1 MTQPTRRSPRPARA
15 LAKAVEVSKA
25 PAISRAAAVLRLL
38 GKSPTPL
45 GLQPIARELGL
56 VPSTCLYV
64 LRALVAE
71 ELVSV
76 DADTKRYS
84 LEAGVLTLARHWL
97 RRDRF
102 NDLAQPVLDRI
113 SQTFHVTA
121 LGVHI
126 VGLDHIVVVAVSQ
139 SGNDLHLSAQVG
151 SRFPATISATGRCIA
166 AFGDH
171 AEAELEARFKTLRW
185 DEPPSWERWKAEVK
199 ETRTQGFAIDEGNYI
214 SGVTVVAAPV
224 WKSRAKLSH
233 ALVAIGIGSAL
244 RRSGLPALQDALVV
258 AARTFSNQLCGEAAP
273 LEPRGQSN
281 SSSKARAHR
290 RA

>member
-1 MTQPTRRSPRPARA
+1 MIDQRRRRTPLESE
-15 LAKAVEVSKA
+15 LAKAVEASKA

-38 GKSPTPL
+38 GKSGKPL
-45 GLQPIARELGL
+45 GLQTVARNLGL

-71 ELVSV
+71 QFVSF
-76 DADTKRYS
+76 DPDTKRYA

-97 RRDRF
+97 RHDRF
-102 NDLAQPVLDRI
+102 NDLAQPALDRI
-113 SQTFHVTA
+113 SQAFDVTT

-126 VGLDHIVVVAVSQ
+126 VGLDHIIVVAVSQ
-139 SGNDLHLSAQVG
+139 TGHNFQVSTQIG

-185 DEPPSWERWKAEVK
+185 DEPPTLELWKAQVSQ
-199 ETRTQGFAIDEGNYI
+199 TRARGFALDEGNYM

-224 WKSRAKLSH
+224 WKTRARLSH
-233 ALVAIGIGSAL
+233 ALVATGISSAVK
-244 RRSGLPALQDALVV
+244 RAGLAALQDALLS
-258 AARTFSNQLCGEAAP
+258 AAHVLSDQLCGEAAP
-273 LEPRGQSN
+273 ETRL
-281 SSSKARAHR
+281 
-290 RA
+290 